1 MGASPRISATVQR
14 TAARMWRQAAV
25 DLAHQ
30 WRLVVLVSAA
40 KLLLLPAYRSTDFE
54 VHRNWLAITANA
66 PISQWY
72 YESTSQWTLDY
83 PPLFAYFEWALAQG
97 ARWLAP
103 AALQLS
109 SEPVDS
115 LAITWFQ
122 RGSVVLTDLLLY
134 YGVMLLARAR
144 GRRGAVEPSSVTWTL
159 LAVGCNSGLLLL
171 DHIHFQY
178 NGMLLGLLLVVLA
191 CFYAG
196 RVVAGTLAFVALVC
210 AKHLFVVLA
219 PVLGAY
225 VLRWHVLGAPSAA
238 EAVRRFVVL
247 AGWCAGLV
255 AAAFAPV
262 LASGD
267 VAANAHQLLQRL
279 FPFGRGLVHA
289 YWAPNAWA
297 LYLTGD
303 KVAAAGCGVV
313 GRRVPA
319 VADWCAAAARA
330 LQPAAAAASN
340 RVARTH
346 LDATTAAY
354 ASHNHAATTLLPPV
368 PPAASGLLVVLATLP
383 AVVIVCRGHK
393 PDPQRLHLAV
403 VVAYLCAFMFG
414 WHVHEKAVLYALV
427 PLLPLVTLMPAAD
440 AGAQGSDSGWYH
452 RLQSVALRL
461 VAVAHVSLL
470 PLIFTVLEQPVVLA
484 MHAAYGVA
492 VLLWL
497 SRVDAPGGARKQD
510 RPSTGSWLFAG
521 CGAALLSFYYTHQV
535 LVPAMPF
542 LHLMAMSVVCAIGV
556 AACWLQLYAL
566 LWMAPPPIPSKQQQ

>member
-1 MGASPRISATVQR
+1 
-14 TAARMWRQAAV
+14 MWIQAAAE
-25 DLAHQ
+25 LAHQ
-30 WRLVVLVSAA
+30 WRLVVVVSAA

-54 VHRNWLAITANA
+54 VHRNWLAITANV

-72 YESTSQWTLDY
+72 YEGTSQWTLDY

-109 SEPVDS
+109 ADPIDS
-115 LAITWFQ
+115 AAITWFQ

-134 YGVMLLARAR
+134 YGVMLLAQAR
-144 GRRGAVEPSSVTWTL
+144 GKGALEQSRVTWTL
-159 LAVGCNSGLLLL
+159 IAVGCNSGLLLL

-178 NGMLLGLLLVVLA
+178 NGMLLGLLLAVLA
-191 CFYAG
+191 CFYKG
-196 RVVAGTLAFVALVC
+196 RVIAGTLVFVLLCC
-210 AKHLFVVLA
+210 AKHLFIVLA

-225 VLRWHVLGAPSAA
+225 VLRWHVLGAPSAVDA
-238 EAVRRFVVL
+238 ARRFVGL
-247 AGWCAGLV
+247 AGGCAGLV
-255 AAAFAPV
+255 AAVFAPV
-262 LASGD
+262 LMSGD
-267 VAANAHQLLQRL
+267 VAANARQLLQRL

-313 GRRVPA
+313 GRRSPA
-319 VADWCAAAARA
+319 VAEWCAAAARA
-330 LQPAAAAASN
+330 LQPAAVAASN

-354 ASHNHAATTLLPPV
+354 SSHNHAATSLLPPV
-368 PPAASGLLVVLATLP
+368 PPAASAVLVLLAMLP
-383 AVVIVCRGHK
+383 AVAIVCRGHR

-414 WHVHEKAVLYALV
+414 WHVHEKAALYALV
-427 PLLPLVTLMPAAD
+427 PLLPLVTLAPAANSEGE
-440 AGAQGSDSGWYH
+440 ATNSAWHS

-461 VAVAHVSLL
+461 VAVSHVSLL

-492 VLLWL
+492 VLMWM
-497 SRVDAPGGARKQD
+497 SRSESHRSAGGPRQPTAA
-510 RPSTGSWLFAG
+510 SWLLFG
-521 CGAALLSFYYTHQV
+521 VCGAALLTFYYTHRG
-535 LVPAMPF
+535 LVPTMPF
-542 LHLMAMSVVCAIGV
+542 LHLMAVSVMCAVGV

-566 LWMAPPPIPSKQQQ
+566 LWMAPPP